1 MLGWVPDV
9 PLQIDTLQPLKFK
22 DMQRWRTSKNWN
34 HLNQLLP
41 FEVQTI
47 RRQLKQLSKVSVRC
61 HFQEYFFEI
70 FSANYYQS
78 ICELIFNKIQCF
90 NHILLK
96 TFKRMRLYYENCSLR
111 SILF

>member
-22 DMQRWRTSKNWN
+22 DMQRWRTSKKWN

-41 FEVQTI
+41 FEVQAI
-47 RRQLKQLSKVSVRC
+47 SRQLKQLSKVLSGAISKNISSKYFLQIIIKVSVAE
-61 HFQEYFFEI
+61 FI
-70 FSANYYQS
+70 FS
-78 ICELIFNKIQCF
+78 KIPCF

-96 TFKRMRLYYENCSLR
+96 TF
-111 SILF
+111 